1 MLSELN
7 KDRVDSKK
15 PRKEGLT
22 CIVDR
27 LQALDKENFEALSGY
42 IDIVK
47 IHNVIPVIIPE
58 SVLEKRIKFYH
69 DFGIQIST
77 GSTITELSILENYF
91 DKFVKESKNLGF
103 DIIEIAENNIEL
115 DIDQKKKI
123 VSTILSNGLNF
134 HWKVGRKDP
143 RHQLSVEDT
152 LSKID
157 EAISKIGSEK
167 VIIEA
172 NEGINVG
179 IYEER
184 GSVKWNFVGALT
196 SKYPPPTFIFEAPIE
211 SQQSALIAEFG
222 QRINLSGI
230 NADVVASVESQRRGF
245 MSKAAFGISY
255 LRKEPESGPASK
267 FIYYIIKTKNP
278 IDQGELISLSHLP
291 RRTIQNAI
299 EELKNQGL
307 IVERNSIEDAR
318 KKTYTPIHSDWL

>member
-27 LQALDKENFEALSGY
+27 LQVLDKENFEALSGY

-47 IHNVIPVIIPE
+47 IYNVIPIIIPE
-58 SVLEKRIKFYH
+58 IVLEKRIKFYH

-77 GSTITELSILENYF
+77 GSTITELAILENYF
-91 DKFVKESKNLGF
+91 DKFVKESKKLGF
-103 DIIEIAENNIEL
+103 DIIEIGENHIQL

-143 RHQLSVEDT
+143 RHQLGVEDT

-157 EAISKIGSEK
+157 EAITKIGSEK
-167 VIIEA
+167 VVIEA

-179 IYEER
+179 IYDER
-184 GSVKWNFVGALT
+184 GL
-196 SKYPPPTFIFEAPIE
+196 
-211 SQQSALIAEFG
+211 
-222 QRINLSGI
+222 
-230 NADVVASVESQRRGF
+230 
-245 MSKAAFGISY
+245 
-255 LRKEPESGPASK
+255 
-267 FIYYIIKTKNP
+267 
-278 IDQGELISLSHLP
+278 
-291 RRTIQNAI
+291 
-299 EELKNQGL
+299 
-307 IVERNSIEDAR
+307 
-318 KKTYTPIHSDWL
+318 

>member
-7 KDRVDSKK
+7 KDRVDSQK

-27 LQALDKENFEALSGY
+27 LQALDNENFEALSGY
-42 IDIVK
+42 VDIVK

-58 SVLEKRIKFYH
+58 TVLEKRIKFYH

-77 GSTITELSILENYF
+77 GSTITELAILENYF
-91 DKFVKESKNLGF
+91 DKFVKDSKNLRF

-123 VSTILSNGLNF
+123 VSAILSNGLNF

-167 VIIEA
+167 VVIEA

-179 IYEER
+179 IYDER
-184 GSVKWNFVGALT
+184 GSVKWNFVGVLT
-196 SKYPPPTFIFEAPIE
+196 SKYPPHTFIFESPVE

-222 QRINLSGI
+222 QRVNLAGI
-230 NADVVASVESQRRGF
+230 NPDVVASVESQRRGF

-318 KKTYTPIHSDWL
+318 KKMYTPIHSDWL